1 MTIPEGIGDIF
12 LMNKLERKYH
22 INAGKNITSI
32 YNANGE
38 VGSEVPQ
45 G

>member
-22 INAGKNITSI
+22 INAGKNVHI
-32 YNANGE
+32 
-38 VGSEVPQ
+38 
-45 G
+45 